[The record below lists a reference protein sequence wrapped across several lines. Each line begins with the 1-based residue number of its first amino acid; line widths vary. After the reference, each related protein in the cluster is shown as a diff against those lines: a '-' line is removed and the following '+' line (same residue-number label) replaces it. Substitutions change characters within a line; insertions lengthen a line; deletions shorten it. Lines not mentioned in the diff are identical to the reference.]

1 MNGTR
6 PTGSS
11 TGTRHEHSV
20 AAFAHISI
28 CICTYRR
35 PKLLRRL
42 LEAVERQITDDAF
55 TFSVVVADNDVTLS
69 GKPVVEDFA
78 ARSSVGVLYCLE
90 PRRNIALARNCALAH
105 ARGDFVAWID
115 DDEFPAG
122 DWLSRLLTTALQYR
136 VAGVLGPVRPH
147 FEAPPPRWLLKGRF
161 CERAEYVTGTMM
173 PWNRSFAGN
182 ALFRLEILRS
192 LHPPF
197 SAEFGLGGEDVDLFR
212 RLTAMGHEFVWCNEA
227 MVHEVVL
234 PNRWTRRYRW
244 KRAIMLGRSSC
255 RLAGPQ
261 AWVKS
266 CIAIPTY
273 SLVLPFTLLFGQH
286 VFMHYSVKLC
296 AHLGRLLAW
305 FGLNPISQRPA

>member
-1 MNGTR
+1 MSAAQ
-6 PTGSS
+6 PSDSS
-11 TGTRHEHSV
+11 LVPRDVHIV
-20 AAFAHISI
+20 AGLVHIAV

-42 LEAVERQITDDAF
+42 LEDIECQITQDAF
-55 TFSVVVADNDVTLS
+55 TFSVVVADNDIALS
-69 GKPVVEDFA
+69 GKSVVEAFA
-78 ARSSVGVLYCLE
+78 ARSAVGVSYCVE
-90 PRRNIALARNCALAH
+90 PQQNIALARNRALEH

-115 DDEFPAG
+115 DDEFPAD
-122 DWLSRLLTTALQYR
+122 DWLRALLATALQYK

-161 CERAEYVTGTMM
+161 CERAEYVTGTLMH
-173 PWNRSFAGN
+173 WSRSFAGN
-182 ALFRLEILRS
+182 ALVRLDILRA

-197 SAEFGLGGEDVDLFR
+197 STEFGLGGEDVDLFR
-212 RLTAMGHEFVWCNEA
+212 RLAGNGHQFVWCNEA
-227 MVHEVVL
+227 RVHEVVL

-255 RLAGPQ
+255 KLAGTQ
-261 AWVKS
+261 VWVKT

-273 SLVLPFTLLFGQH
+273 SLMLPFTLFFGQH
-286 VFMHYSVKLC
+286 VFMQYSVRLC